1 MDGVPAVAIFFNSS
15 KYGTQLPG
23 WFYTAFVFAIIA
35 FEAQA
40 MGSDDNSTTT
50 KRQQWDLNQSVN
62 AIQLKERQDTELAF
76 GRIGMIGAIGMI
88 AQELVTDAPILS
100 TLGA

>member
-1 MDGVPAVAIFFNSS
+1 
-15 KYGTQLPG
+15 
-23 WFYTAFVFAIIA
+23 
-35 FEAQA
+35 